1 MVLDFRGVVGWE
13 RVAALGMP
21 LGDPVRPLR
30 LDKSLV
36 DQAKGHSQ
44 DAVSVQ
50 NQVVEQLLGQCYWAA
65 RLRRTLSALACRTY
79 VR

>member
-1 MVLDFRGVVGWE
+1 MVLDFRGAVGWE

-36 DQAKGHSQ
+36 DQAKGHLR
-44 DAVSVQ
+44 DVASVQ
-50 NQVVEQLLGQCYWAA
+50 NRVEGQLSGQC
-65 RLRRTLSALACRTY
+65 
-79 VR
+79 